1 MANTKRIEK
10 RLEKVEGWAKAFEK
24 ETGPRQTMENMN
36 WLVGQ
41 TRMLGERLQQSEGG
55 VQELQNAL
63 TSNSQVLNAFLE
75 QHDMVRDWQMF
86 LEGLQSEQEAQQED
100 EDNAV
105 QESGSEEMD
114 AQEQTED
121 GEGMGEGASEGDQD
135 TEESQEE
142 NNEEETE

>member
-10 RLEKVEGWAKAFEK
+10 RLQKVEDWAKAFEK

-41 TRMLGERLQQSEGG
+41 TRLLGERLQQSEGG
-55 VQELQNAL
+55 VQELQQAL
-63 TSNSQVLNAFLE
+63 NSNSQVLNQFLE

-86 LEGLQSEQEAQQED
+86 LEGLQAAQQEQLED
-100 EDNAV
+100 ENNAV

-114 AQEQTED
+114 AQEQAED
-121 GEGMGEGASEGDQD
+121 GEGLGEGASEGDQD

-142 NNEEETE
+142 ANKEE

>member
-10 RLEKVEGWAKAFEK
+10 RLEKVEDWAKAFEK

-55 VQELQNAL
+55 VSELQNAL
-63 TSNSQVLNAFLE
+63 TSNSQVLNQFLE

-86 LEGLQSEQEAQQED
+86 LEGLQAEAQAQQED
-100 EDNAV
+100 ENNAV

-114 AQEQTED
+114 AQEQADD

>member
-10 RLEKVEGWAKAFEK
+10 RLEKVEEWAKAFEK

-41 TRMLGERLQQSEGG
+41 TRLLGERLQQSEGG

-63 TSNSQVLNAFLE
+63 NANSQVLNQFLE
-75 QHDMVRDWQMF
+75 QHDMVRDWQLF
-86 LEGLQSEQEAQQED
+86 LEGLQSEAQAQQED
-100 EDNAV
+100 ENNAV

-114 AQEQTED
+114 AQEQADD

-142 NNEEETE
+142 TSEEETE

>member
-10 RLEKVEGWAKAFEK
+10 RLQKVEDWAKAFEK

-41 TRMLGERLQQSEGG
+41 TRLLGERLQQSEGG

-63 TSNSQVLNAFLE
+63 TANSQVLNQFLE

-86 LEGLQSEQEAQQED
+86 LEGLQAEQTAQEED
-100 EDNAV
+100 ENAV

-114 AQEQTED
+114 AQEQAKD
-121 GEGMGEGASEGDQD
+121 GEGLGEGASEGDQD
-135 TEESQEE
+135 TKESQEE
-142 NNEEETE
+142 ANKEE